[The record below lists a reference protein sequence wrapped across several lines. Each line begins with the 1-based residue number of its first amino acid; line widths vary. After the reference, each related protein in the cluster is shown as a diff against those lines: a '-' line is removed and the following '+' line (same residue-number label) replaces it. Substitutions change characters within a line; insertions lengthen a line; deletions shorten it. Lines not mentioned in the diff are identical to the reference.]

1 MRKTISATVAVRNF
15 SDLLN
20 TIRFRRESYTIE
32 RAGKPVALFGPAVPS
47 VNVTLKDLPGLL
59 KQLTSLGPDA
69 KSFARDVR
77 RGMRKTPSLPKRRV
91 WP

>member
-1 MRKTISATVAVRNF
+1 MRKTISATEAVRNF

-20 TIRFRRESYTIE
+20 MIRFRGESYTIE
-32 RAGKPVALFGPAVPS
+32 RGGKPVASFGPAAPPVR
-47 VNVTLKDLPGLL
+47 VTLKDLPGLL
-59 KQLTSLGPDA
+59 SDLPSLGPDA

-77 RGMRKTPSLPKRRV
+77 RGMRKAPGLPKRLI